1 MRVKTRTEKNFRRA
15 KVKPG
20 RRKSGRR
27 WLSWRVVRVALA
39 LAVVIYGAYRGFAL
53 VLDATA
59 LQVTRLTVRGNLR
72 LSNGEVQQLVHGL
85 YGAHILTADLA
96 THRQALLDSPWVAD
110 AALRR
115 VLPSTIEIGIVE
127 RRPFGIGRLGSRLY
141 LVDREGTIID
151 EFGPQYAEFDLPIID
166 GLLRR
171 PKKGEPVIDPAR
183 ARLAARV
190 IESVGVNQ
198 RLARRLSQVDVSDVR
213 NAVVLLDGDPARLY
227 LGDERFRERLQAYV
241 DVAGTLRERAAAEID
256 YVDLR
261 FGQRVFMKPRRS
273 TGTGGRTGRGR

>member
-1 MRVKTRTEKNFRRA
+1 MRARTEKNFRRA

-20 RRKSGRR
+20 RRKSGRA
-27 WLSWRVVRVALA
+27 WLSWRLARIA
-39 LAVVIYGAYRGFAL
+39 LAVAVVAYGAYRGFAL

-59 LQVTRLTVRGNLR
+59 LQVTTLTVRGNIR
-72 LSNGEVQQLVHGL
+72 LSKGEVQQLAHGL
-85 YGAHILTADLA
+85 RGAHILTVDLA
-96 THRQALLDSPWVAD
+96 KHRQALLGSPWVAD

-127 RRPFGIGRLGSRLY
+127 RRPFGISRLGPRLY

-171 PKKGEPVIDPAR
+171 PGNGKPAIDPAR

-190 IESVGVNQ
+190 IDSVAANE
-198 RLARRLSQVDVSDVR
+198 RLARVLSQVDVSDAR
-213 NAVVLLDGDPARLY
+213 NAVVLLENDPARLY

-241 DVAGTLRERAAAEID
+241 EVADTLRERAAAEID

-261 FGQRVFMKPRRS
+261 FGQRVFMKPRSRS
-273 TGTGGRTGRGR
+273 TGTAGRSGTRR